1 MRSRA
6 LVVLLIFSITML
18 FIPLSAGAASAPEQA
33 SPKLSAGAGAA
44 SSSNYEK
51 AIDLKILGLLATK
64 PANFELDR
72 PPKRAEGLAMLIRL
86 LGKENEVLQGDY
98 KHPFKDVPT
107 WADKYVGYAY
117 QNGIVRGKSSD
128 TYGAHDPMTAKQY
141 VALVLRSIGYKDG
154 VDFEYNQALD
164 KAVEIG
170 LLSRSEANEL
180 KNRSVFLRDDLVAV
194 SYNALTVKIKGSSR
208 TLAEKLVD
216 TDKSVFRPAAEL
228 LGLYPSDFERQ
239 YGDVLSFSPRR
250 TSYGYVIRNTD
261 DLVKFITKMLVNHTS
276 SAELDITDFS
286 GDIKKEFQ
294 NAFDVALKAS
304 EGITRV
310 PCSVKLREYEINSSR
325 RRMNLTLTYRDSES
339 MYSSNRAKAKTA
351 LDKARH
357 IVAERIS
364 ADMTDFEKE
373 KILHDYIV
381 SNTAYD
387 HENYKRNTL
396 SEDVFE
402 EYGCLVLGKAVCE
415 GYAEAIKLLCDLAGI
430 ECIIVA
436 GTPVSN
442 SAEGHAWNIVKIDG
456 EYYHL
461 DATNN
466 DTMTKDG
473 TEILIYSYFNLTD
486 SEMMKFYEWET
497 SQYPKCRSTRNNYY
511 NKYGLVADDT
521 ESLRRVLTAAIEKR
535 SPVIEVKIS
544 NYTQNTFSVM
554 KDMIINSRA
563 IIQYR
568 YTINA
573 ELGIVQILNIKYI
586 DQ

>member
-1 MRSRA
+1 
-6 LVVLLIFSITML
+6 ML

-228 LGLYPSDFERQ
+228 LGLHRQTSKGSMVMSFRSVPSDKLWLCHQEYRRPGQ
-239 YGDVLSFSPRR
+239 IYYKDARKPYLVCRVGHYGLQRR
-250 TSYGYVIRNTD
+250 
-261 DLVKFITKMLVNHTS
+261 H
-276 SAELDITDFS
+276 
-286 GDIKKEFQ
+286 KK
-294 NAFDVALKAS
+294 
-304 EGITRV
+304 RV
-310 PCSVKLREYEINSSR
+310 PK
-325 RRMNLTLTYRDSES
+325 
-339 MYSSNRAKAKTA
+339 
-351 LDKARH
+351 
-357 IVAERIS
+357 
-364 ADMTDFEKE
+364 
-373 KILHDYIV
+373 
-381 SNTAYD
+381 
-387 HENYKRNTL
+387 
-396 SEDVFE
+396 
-402 EYGCLVLGKAVCE
+402 CL
-415 GYAEAIKLLCDLAGI
+415 
-430 ECIIVA
+430 
-436 GTPVSN
+436 
-442 SAEGHAWNIVKIDG
+442 
-456 EYYHL
+456 
-461 DATNN
+461 
-466 DTMTKDG
+466 
-473 TEILIYSYFNLTD
+473 
-486 SEMMKFYEWET
+486 
-497 SQYPKCRSTRNNYY
+497 
-511 NKYGLVADDT
+511 
-521 ESLRRVLTAAIEKR
+521 
-535 SPVIEVKIS
+535 
-544 NYTQNTFSVM
+544 
-554 KDMIINSRA
+554 
-563 IIQYR
+563 
-568 YTINA
+568 
-573 ELGIVQILNIKYI
+573 
-586 DQ
+586 

>member
-1 MRSRA
+1 MLRIKV
-6 LVVLLIFSITML
+6 LVIFLIFSIMML
-18 FIPLSAGAASAPEQA
+18 ITPLSASAVTAPE
-33 SPKLSAGAGAA
+33 LSAGAGAA
-44 SSSNYEK
+44 SSSSYEK
-51 AIDLKILGLLATK
+51 AIDLKVLGLLATG

-72 PPKRAEGLAMLIRL
+72 APTRTEGLVMLIRL
-86 LGKENEVLQGDY
+86 LGKENEALKGNY
-98 KHPFKDVPT
+98 EHPFKDIPR
-107 WADKYVGYAY
+107 WADKYAGYAY
-117 QNGIVRGKSSD
+117 QNGIANGKSSD
-128 TYGAHDPMTAKQY
+128 TYGASDPLTAKQY
-141 VALVLRSIGYKDG
+141 VALVLRSMGYKDG
-154 VDFEYNQALD
+154 VDFEYNKALD

-170 LLSRSEANEL
+170 LLSRAEANEL
-180 KNRSVFLRDDLVAV
+180 NSRSVFLRNDLVAV
-194 SYNALTVKIKGSSR
+194 SYNALTVKINGSSQ

-216 TDKSVFRPAAEL
+216 TDKAVFRPAAEL
-228 LGLYPSDFERQ
+228 LGVYPTDFERQ

-276 SAELDITDFS
+276 SVELDITVFS

-310 PCSVKLREYEINSSR
+310 PCSVKLWEYEINSSR

-396 SEDVFE
+396 SEDAFE
-402 EYGCLVLGKAVCE
+402 EYGCLVLGNAVCE
-415 GYAEAIKLLCDLAGI
+415 GYAEAMKLLCDLAGI

-436 GTPVSN
+436 GTSVSN

-544 NYTQNTFSVM
+544 NYTQDTLPAL
-554 KDMIINSRA
+554 KEMIKNSKA
-563 IIQYR
+563 VKY
-568 YTINA
+568 YKSTVNA
-573 ELGIVQILNIKYI
+573 GLGIVQILNIEYF
-586 DQ
+586 